1 MTYRQILDKYKKNAL
16 PEEKQKEVAADIE
29 KYEAISDYLYEESEI
44 PDINEAFSEP
54 NENTCGCNGSGAS
67 AEGIHGGSCLCGQR
81 RLCRK
86 NCL

>member
-44 PDINEAFSEP
+44 PDINEAFS
-54 NENTCGCNGSGAS
+54 
-67 AEGIHGGSCLCGQR
+67 
-81 RLCRK
+81 
-86 NCL
+86 

>member
-54 NENTCGCNGSGAS
+54 NENVTDPDVIPVLPAALQTARS
-67 AEGIHGGSCLCGQR
+67 ELRILLQ
-81 RLCRK
+81 
-86 NCL
+86 